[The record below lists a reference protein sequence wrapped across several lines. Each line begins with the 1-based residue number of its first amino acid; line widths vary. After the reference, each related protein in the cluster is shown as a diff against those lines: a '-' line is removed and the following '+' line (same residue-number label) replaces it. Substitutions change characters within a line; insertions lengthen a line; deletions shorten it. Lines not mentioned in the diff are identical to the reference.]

1 MNSMMKKVGWMLYGQ
16 GGRLIFQTIYF
27 LGLAFVFTPYEYGIY
42 VSITAITVIL
52 SPFCGVGFNSL
63 LVKIIST
70 DNKNFPRVY
79 GNALKITVYSYVL
92 LLIIGSVAVC
102 FLFDNYFFAF
112 KLFILIS
119 LADLLFLKL
128 TEMSSQIFIAKN
140 LVKISAHILNF
151 ISLIRFM
158 SVLFYFIMVRINP
171 QYTGLLNWGKI
182 YLIGSLIF
190 TIYILI
196 YTLKKNEKPLLR
208 EKISLSYIKEGIY
221 FSIGLSSQGIYND
234 IDKTLMGKYTN
245 LETTGQ
251 YGFAYK
257 VLDVLFI
264 PIKAILAI
272 TFPMF
277 FKYGKEGNIRKTLR
291 FGLKI
296 MFLLLPLL
304 ILICVL
310 SFYFVPPL
318 IKLIFDNKYLESISM
333 FKLLLPIVILR
344 NIHYILADAVTGAG
358 YQKERSII
366 QIIVAILNFLLNI
379 YFISQFQVMG
389 AIIVSIVSDLLMVVF
404 VAILILNKLKDD
416 KINLKGSHNENS

>member
-70 DNKNFPRVY
+70 DIKSFPKVY
-79 GNALKITVYSYVL
+79 GNALKITIYSYVL
-92 LLIIGSVAVC
+92 LLVIGSIAIC
-102 FLFDNYFFAF
+102 FLFDNYFEAL

-140 LVKISAHILNF
+140 SVKVSAHILNF

-158 SVLFYFIMVRINP
+158 SVLFYFILIKINP
-171 QYTGLLNWGKI
+171 AYSGLLNWGKI

-190 TIYILI
+190 TIYVLI
-196 YTLKKNEKPLLR
+196 YTFKRSEKPLIR
-208 EKISLSYIKEGIY
+208 EKISLPYIKEGIY
-221 FSIGLSSQGIYND
+221 FSIGLSSQGVYND
-234 IDKTLMGKYTN
+234 IDKTLLGKYSN

-277 FKYGKEGNIRKTLR
+277 FKYGQEGGIRKTLR

-304 ILICVL
+304 IVICLL
-310 SFYFVPPL
+310 SFYFVPPI
-318 IKLIFDNKYLESISM
+318 IKQLFESKYIESISM

-366 QIIVAILNFLLNI
+366 QIIVAALNFLLNI

-389 AIIVSIVSDLLMVVF
+389 AIIVSIVSDLLMVLF
-404 VAILILNKLKDD
+404 VAILILYKLKVT
-416 KINLKGSHNENS
+416 KINKVIRET